1 MGTYYDCRCD
11 WIEIVRTK
19 NTTCPI
25 CPVKNVTDSPEC
37 LSPLSPAISNL
48 MRPESPRSPRIRAIS
63 STSGDIVFT
72 ADELLELHRDGSD
85 HVTDIHSNWLV
96 CAFSL
101 SLCLVLTRHVHLG
114 TNYEVCIE
122 KLGYTLCCGESLWI
136 ICISEENSSC
146 ESFVIV
152 EWWENRN
159 GMRKRGY
166 VENLCR
172 LFMSNNCPYERQFSQ
187 CI

>member
-1 MGTYYDCRCD
+1 MIADVTGSKLSER
-11 WIEIVRTK
+11 K
-19 NTTCPI
+19 NRTCPI
-25 CPVKNVTDSPEC
+25 CPSPKNITDSPEC

-85 HVTDIHSNWLV
+85 HVTDIHSKWLV

-101 SLCLVLTRHVHLG
+101 SLCLVLTRHIHLG

-122 KLGYTLCCGESLWI
+122 KLGYTLCCGESL
-136 ICISEENSSC
+136 
-146 ESFVIV
+146 
-152 EWWENRN
+152 
-159 GMRKRGY
+159 
-166 VENLCR
+166 
-172 LFMSNNCPYERQFSQ
+172 
-187 CI
+187 